1 MTNPLQEKTI
11 LCLAT
16 QEWNAHWTPVQQ
28 IALRLAPAY
37 RVIYVEPFHP
47 LFSRRRAPTQSV
59 EDKRR
64 RSGPQLRQETE
75 HLYIYTP
82 SRMYVPF
89 NMRSGVSHYINSWL
103 YRRELRRLMQFLGG
117 SFLLWAFF
125 AQSLSILDL
134 DFEHVIYD
142 CVDDWPS
149 FFSRPDE
156 KAFVAKIDEA
166 LCRSAD
172 LVFVGSL
179 PLREK
184 KAIFNPRVHIV
195 NHAADVE
202 HFSKAADV
210 TGPIPADLEA
220 IRRPRLGYVGMID
233 RVRFD
238 HNLIARLAEEYELQI
253 ALVGGV
259 MPGSEGLLPDSPN
272 IHWLGMHPVTE
283 LPDYLRGM
291 DVLLM
296 PYAQNEATRT
306 IYPLKLFEYLATGKP
321 VVTTAIPAVEPLRQ
335 LMYVADSHEHFHDL
349 VAEALA
355 EKNPALSAARI
366 KEAASHT
373 WKAHLQQKL
382 RLIES
387 NLSSK
392 ARIAPSSVHTVVT
405 EVRTDVNLPVAAN
418 KDSV

>member
-47 LFSRRRAPTQSV
+47 MFSRHRTPTQSS
-59 EDKRR
+59 ENKRR
-64 RSGPQLRQETE
+64 SRGPQLRQEAE
-75 HLYIYTP
+75 NLYIYTP

-89 NMRSGVSHYINSWL
+89 NMRSRISHWINSWL
-103 YRRELRRLMQFLGG
+103 YRRELRQLMKSLGG

-125 AQSLSILDL
+125 AQSLSVLDL
-134 DFEHVIYD
+134 GFDHVIYD

-149 FFSRPDE
+149 FFPLPDE
-156 KAFVAKIDEA
+156 KAFVTRVDEA
-166 LCRSAD
+166 LCRRAD
-172 LVFVGSL
+172 LVFVGSF

-184 KAIFNPRVHIV
+184 KTKFNSRVHIV

-202 HFSKAADV
+202 HFSKAADA
-210 TGPIPADLEA
+210 TGPIPPDLDA
-220 IRRPRLGYVGMID
+220 IRRPRLGFVGMID

-238 HNLIARLAEEYELQI
+238 ASLIGRLAEEYELQI
-253 ALVGGV
+253 ALVGGA
-259 MPGSEGLLPDSPN
+259 MPGSENILPESPN
-272 IHWLGMHPVTE
+272 IHWLGMHSVAE

-321 VVTTAIPAVEPLRQ
+321 VVTTAIPAVDPLRQ
-335 LMYVADSHEHFHDL
+335 LMYVADSHEQFHDL

-355 EKNPALSAARI
+355 EKSPALAAARI

-373 WKAHLQQKL
+373 WQAHLQEKL

-387 NLSSK
+387 TFTSK
-392 ARIAPSSVHTVVT
+392 APVTPS
-405 EVRTDVNLPVAAN
+405 
-418 KDSV
+418 